1 VLITIALV
9 ACSDSLAPGG
19 VESPEAVSAE
29 AVSMNTIAVSW
40 DAVGGDAVGGYRL
53 QRRANLGGAFQTIAE
68 GLLAQPY
75 FDTDLD
81 PDTYYGY
88 RVLTLTK
95 LGDISAPSVV
105 AGARTPPL
113 PGILV
118 RTHTLGSG
126 IDADGYTAVVRRA
139 PDSLL
144 ASIGPSDERRFS
156 PLDPGRYTVVLHGL
170 AGNCAVAGASA
181 DTVDVTD
188 QGLQTLALVAY
199 NVDCR
204 DPQRGRIS
212 VTVAV
217 GGDSLDANGF
227 AVELTGIADSTAL
240 PDSLRVA
247 AGGGVMLPASTSCS
261 WTTSRRSAPSPAPSS
276 GTRMWTRLA
285 TCRCITTSPAR
296 AARRIRATGRSSY
309 AIAGRPILCR
319 RAKRWRSTSPSISR
333 RSPRRRWPARRASC
347 ATARACCASTAP
359 KPPPSGYRPSTARR
373 RDC

>member
-1 VLITIALV
+1 MRSRAGVLITIALV

-40 DAVGGDAVGGYRL
+40 DADGGDAVGGYRL
-53 QRRANLGGAFQTIAE
+53 QRRANLGGAFQMIAE

-188 QGLQTLALVAY
+188 QGLQTLALVA
-199 NVDCR
+199 
-204 DPQRGRIS
+204 
-212 VTVAV
+212 
-217 GGDSLDANGF
+217 
-227 AVELTGIADSTAL
+227 
-240 PDSLRVA
+240 
-247 AGGGVMLPASTSCS
+247 
-261 WTTSRRSAPSPAPSS
+261 RSEE
-276 GTRMWTRLA
+276 
-285 TCRCITTSPAR
+285 
-296 AARRIRATGRSSY
+296 
-309 AIAGRPILCR
+309 
-319 RAKRWRSTSPSISR
+319 
-333 RSPRRRWPARRASC
+333 
-347 ATARACCASTAP
+347 
-359 KPPPSGYRPSTARR
+359 
-373 RDC
+373 